1 MRNVLL
7 WLHIGS
13 AVVGFGPTFTF
24 PLWGAL
30 AAARG
35 PQNIPLVLTGIRA
48 ILNRVVIPLALV
60 VLGTGVA
67 LIFVS
72 SFDFFASEWLWI
84 AVLLFAVNF
93 TVGVGAGLPNLNR
106 VLAIFESGQAPERM
120 DELRAR
126 SSRQRLLGLI
136 QGLLVLV
143 ILGLMVWKPG

>member
-35 PQNIPLVLTGIRA
+35 PQNVPLVLAGIRA

-72 SFDFFASEWLWI
+72 GFDFFASEWLWI

-93 TVGVGAGLPNLNR
+93 TVGVGMGLPNLNR

-120 DELRAR
+120 DELQAR
-126 SSRQRLLGLI
+126 GSRQRLLGLI

>member
-35 PQNIPLVLTGIRA
+35 PQNVPLVLAGIRA

-72 SFDFFASEWLWI
+72 GFDFFASEWLWI
-84 AVLLFAVNF
+84 AVLLFVINF
-93 TVGVGAGLPNLNR
+93 TLGVGAGLPNLNR
-106 VLAIFESGQAPERM
+106 TLALLESGQAAERM
-120 DELRAR
+120 DEVRAR
-126 SSRQRLLGLI
+126 AARQRLLGIL
-136 QGLLVLV
+136 QGVIVLV

>member
-1 MRNVLL
+1 
-7 WLHIGS
+7 
-13 AVVGFGPTFTF
+13 
-24 PLWGAL
+24 
-30 AAARG
+30 
-35 PQNIPLVLTGIRA
+35 
-48 ILNRVVIPLALV
+48 
-60 VLGTGVA
+60 VA

-72 SFDFFASEWLWI
+72 GFDFFASEWLWI

-106 VLAIFESGQAPERM
+106 VLAIFESGQAPERL